1 MADIV
6 TRVEETILNNYK
18 NKLKSNP
25 EEFGREFRVVLTT
38 CQGKFLDLFNKS
50 DDTSVSLLILGLICG
65 NLSYTLNPC
74 INDVSILGLDLP
86 KIRDILNNCGARVV
100 VLTLKSDETALGS
113 IICCKTEEEFLKG
126 LHLFLSSLDMTER
139 ADKEL
144 ELLLQANEFLNVI
157 NHLTDINNHGNLSSI
172 LDNYLN

>member
-1 MADIV
+1 MTDIV
-6 TRVEETILNNYK
+6 TRVEEAILNNYK
-18 NKLKSNP
+18 NKLKNNP
-25 EEFGREFRVVLTT
+25 EEFGREFRAVLTT
-38 CQGKFLDLFNKS
+38 CQSKILDLFNKG
-50 DDTSVSLLILGLICG
+50 DDTSVSLFILGLTCD

-74 INDVSILGLDLP
+74 INDVSILGLDNS
-86 KIRDILNNCGARVV
+86 KIKDILNNCGDKA

-113 IICCKTEEEFLKG
+113 IVCCRTEEEFLKG
-126 LHLFLSSLDMTER
+126 LYLFLSSLGMTER

>member
-1 MADIV
+1 MTDIV
-6 TRVEETILNNYK
+6 TRVEEAILNNYK
-18 NKLKSNP
+18 NKLKNNP

-38 CQGKFLDLFNKS
+38 CQGKILDLFNRS
-50 DDTSVSLLILGLICG
+50 EDASASLLILGLICN

-74 INDVSILGLDLP
+74 INDVSILGLDNS
-86 KIRDILNNCGARVV
+86 KIKDILNNCGDRA

-113 IICCKTEEEFLKG
+113 VVCCRTEEEFLKG

-144 ELLLQANEFLNVI
+144 ELLLQANEFLNVVKSLGTA
-157 NHLTDINNHGNLSSI
+157 NSHGNLNGI
-172 LDNYLN
+172 LDSYLN

>member
-1 MADIV
+1 MIDLI
-6 TRVEETILNNYK
+6 TRVEEAIFNSYK
-18 NKLKSNP
+18 NKLKNNS
-25 EEFGREFRVVLTT
+25 EEFGREFRVVLTA
-38 CQGKFLDLFNKS
+38 CQGKLLDLFNKS
-50 DDTSVSLLILGLICG
+50 DDTSVSLFILGLICG
-65 NLSYTLNPC
+65 NLSYSLNPC
-74 INDVSILGLDLP
+74 INDTSILGLDISKL
-86 KIRDILNNCGARVV
+86 KDILNNCGDRV
-100 VLTLKSDETALGS
+100 VLTLKSKETALGS
-113 IICCKTEEEFLKG
+113 IICCRTEEEFLKG

>member
-1 MADIV
+1 MTDIV
-6 TRVEETILNNYK
+6 TRVEESILNNYK
-18 NKLKSNP
+18 NKLKNNP
-25 EEFGREFRVVLTT
+25 EEFGKEFRVVLTT
-38 CQGKFLDLFNKS
+38 CQGKLLDLFNKS
-50 DDTSVSLLILGLICG
+50 EDTSVSLFILGLICG
-65 NLSYTLNPC
+65 NLSYSLNPC
-74 INDVSILGLDLP
+74 INDTSILGLDIS
-86 KIRDILNNCGARVV
+86 KIKDILNNCGDRV

-113 IICCKTEEEFLKG
+113 IVCCKTEEEFLKG

>member
-1 MADIV
+1 MTDIV
-6 TRVEETILNNYK
+6 TRVEEAILNNYK
-18 NKLKSNP
+18 NKLKSNSK
-25 EEFGREFRVVLTT
+25 EFGGEFRVVLTA
-38 CQGKFLDLFNKS
+38 CQGKILDLFNKG
-50 DDTSVSLLILGLICG
+50 DDTSVSLFILGLICD
-65 NLSYTLNPC
+65 NLAYTLNPC
-74 INDVSILGLDLP
+74 INDIPILGLDIS
-86 KIRDILNNCGARVV
+86 KIKDILNNCGDRA

-113 IICCKTEEEFLKG
+113 IICCRTEEEFLKG

-172 LDNYLN
+172 LDNCLN

>member
-1 MADIV
+1 MTDIV
-6 TRVEETILNNYK
+6 TRVEEAILNNYK
-18 NKLKSNP
+18 NKLKNNP

-38 CQGKFLDLFNKS
+38 CQNKLLDLLNKG
-50 DDTSVSLLILGLICG
+50 DDTSVSLFILGLICD

-74 INDVSILGLDLP
+74 INDISILGLDNS
-86 KIRDILNNCGARVV
+86 KIKDILNNCGDRA

-113 IICCKTEEEFLKG
+113 IICCRTEEEFLKG

>member
-1 MADIV
+1 MTDIA

-18 NKLKSNP
+18 NKLKNNP
-25 EEFGREFRVVLTT
+25 EEFGSEFRVVLTA
-38 CQGKFLDLFNKS
+38 CQGRLLNLFNKG
-50 DDTSVSLLILGLICG
+50 DDTSVSLFILGIVCD
-65 NLSYTLNPC
+65 NLAYTLNPC
-74 INDVSILGLDLP
+74 INDVSILGLDIS
-86 KIRDILNNCGARVV
+86 KVKDILNNCGDKA

-139 ADKEL
+139 SDKEL